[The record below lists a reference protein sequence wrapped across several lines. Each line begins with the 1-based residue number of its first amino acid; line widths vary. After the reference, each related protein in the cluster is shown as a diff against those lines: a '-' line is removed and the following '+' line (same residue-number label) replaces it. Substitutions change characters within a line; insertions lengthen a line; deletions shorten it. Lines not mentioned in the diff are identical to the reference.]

1 MDDNLKSRNETDL
14 DLIKDVEQ
22 KYGTDLKERIFT
34 FAVNTLKMLMVM
46 KGGKEID
53 VIKYQLSKAS
63 TSIGA
68 NYEEAQSSSEKE
80 FLNKLRIALREANES
95 RYWYRIIDA
104 LHLAG
109 KQTINA
115 LLSECTEISKMLG
128 SIVSK
133 LNRKLNTK
141 N

>member
-1 MDDNLKSRNETDL
+1 MNTGLRNRNKTVL
-14 DLIKDVEQ
+14 DLVKDVEQ
-22 KYGTDLKERIFT
+22 KYDTDLKERIFN
-34 FAVNTLKMLMVM
+34 FAVNTLRMLMVR

-68 NYEEAQSSSEKE
+68 NYEEAQSSSDRE

-95 RYWYRIIDA
+95 RYWLKIIIA
-104 LHLAG
+104 LDLADG
-109 KQTINA
+109 QETTG
-115 LLSECTEISKMLG
+115 LFSECTEIAKMLG

-133 LNRKLNTK
+133 LSRKQTA
-141 N
+141 